1 MKSKI
6 IAVTQLVIYAVDQ
19 GGRAKWI
26 LKLGDPYDQTSKTM
40 AEGTINLIT
49 NFCHV
54 DYTRGFEEL
63 LNIDTDEVD
72 IEGILTELIE
82 DRAIRTQLG

>member
-6 IAVTQLVIYAVDQ
+6 IAVTQLY
-19 GGRAKWI
+19 KE
-26 LKLGDPYDQTSKTM
+26 TSKTM

-54 DYTRGFEEL
+54 DETKGFDEL